1 MKQNRV
7 LVSLFS
13 LFIGIFTVLAMAQS
27 GAFVGEIQGVVSDPS
42 GAAVA
47 AAKVNVLN
55 TGNGYTREATADAN
69 GGYGFPLLPLGNYK
83 VTITA
88 QGFEKYEQTG
98 VTLTA
103 GAIATVDARLT
114 VGAVTQL
121 VTVTAEGSIAE
132 PARVDI
138 GATINTLAV
147 QDLPLTSRNVYNFI
161 LLQPGISATPNTEFG
176 VPRKINA
183 NGFDDRIEYQL
194 DGSNNTE
201 SDRKGIRLMPIS
213 QTFISEIVESSNGF
227 APEFGNT
234 TGTVFNA
241 ITNSGTN
248 DWHASAEYLFRTPGM
263 TATPSRS
270 APTQKPSLKLRD
282 PFFTGGGPI
291 KKDKLQ
297 FFASYE
303 KSDRALPS
311 VQSASV
317 GANAAALGLPAS
329 DVGFIPFSQAN
340 QFVFARVDYQI
351 NDSNRL
357 MGRYMYFRNDSPYN
371 PNNSGTAGGLKT
383 ISTASTEFVDRAHAA
398 AVQLIT
404 TFSPRV
410 INEFRFALGYRN
422 EVQVAG
428 PNTPTGPQIVV
439 TNIAVFGGP
448 DDVSNALIKEVT
460 PEFVDN
466 LSVIRGRHN
475 LKFGADIRPI
485 YDTEDNFVYS
495 QYTFPTV
502 AAYLAAKN
510 GTAPLGYTQF
520 VQTGGN
526 PNLSYQSGYNGF
538 FAQDSWTVSSRLSL
552 TYGVRYDLYLMPGAA
567 STATIPVSQNFKTDK
582 NNFAPRFGGA
592 YSLTSDHKTVIR
604 FNAAIFY
611 DSPQTDFYRRA
622 ILNDGSPQFFN
633 AAFTPATPGAPS
645 YPNVFSSVPGSVLPI
660 QSINGLSP
668 DFANLYA
675 FNTNV
680 QITRQ
685 LSKDAALSVGFL
697 HTKGTRLPVAR
708 NINYIQVV
716 STLADGRP
724 VFSTADTAAA
734 RLYPQFNN
742 VYVDESVGNSNY
754 NAMTVTLNKRFA
766 HDFQMQVNYAWS
778 HAIDDA
784 PEENV
789 LDSGAGIAISDP
801 TDRERDKGNSPTDR
815 RHILTLNGIWDPT
828 FHSSNAFCNALLN
841 NNQLGFFFN
850 AASGDIFNIVSN
862 ANLLGFAEAS
872 RVSRPNFVGR
882 DTFRGQRIG
891 QVDLQYRRFIPIHE
905 RLKGEL
911 IAEAS
916 NLFNHTNATSYNV
929 TEAVFT
935 SAAQG
940 IVGNVN
946 PAGLASNLF
955 QSSATRDP
963 RYIQLGFKLSF

>member
-1 MKQNRV
+1 MRQGKSLV
-7 LVSLFS
+7 AVVFLLFVSLGAS
-13 LFIGIFTVLAMAQS
+13 MLAAQG
-27 GAFVGEIQGVVSDPS
+27 GAIVGEIRGVVSDTS
-42 GAAVA
+42 GAALPN
-47 AAKVNVLN
+47 AKVTALN
-55 TGNGYTREATADAN
+55 INNGSSRETTTDSTGLYS
-69 GGYGFPLLPLGNYK
+69 FPSLTLGPYK
-83 VTITA
+83 VTVVAT
-88 QGFEKYEQTG
+88 GFGKYEQSG
-98 VTLTA
+98 VSLGA
-103 GAIATVDARLT
+103 GDVATVDVTLK
-114 VGAVTQL
+114 VGSVNEAVTISAESS
-121 VTVTAEGSIAE
+121 VTDPT
-132 PARVDI
+132 RVDI
-138 GATINTLAV
+138 GATLNYRAV
-147 QDLPLTSRNVYNFI
+147 QNLPLTSRNVYNFI

-194 DGSNNTE
+194 DGGNNTE

-248 DWHASAEYLFRTPGM
+248 QWHAAAEYLFRTPGM

-270 APTQKPSLKLRD
+270 TRAAKPSLKLRD

-291 KKDKLQ
+291 IKDKLQ
-297 FFASYE
+297 VFGSYE
-303 KSDRALPS
+303 KSNRTLPS

-329 DVGFIPFSQAN
+329 DVGAIPFSQAN
-340 QFVFARVDYQI
+340 QFVFGRVDYQI
-351 NDSNRL
+351 NDSNHF
-357 MGRYMYFRNDSPYN
+357 MARYMYFRNDSPFN
-371 PNNSGTAGGLKT
+371 PNNSGTNGGLKT
-383 ISTASTEFVDRAHAA
+383 ISTASTVFVDRAHAA
-398 AVQLIT
+398 AAQLIT
-404 TFSPRV
+404 TFSPTV
-410 INEFRFALGYRN
+410 INEARFAFGYRN
-422 EVQVAG
+422 EVQAPG
-428 PNTPTGPQIVV
+428 SITPTGPQIVV
-439 TNIAVFGGP
+439 TSVAVFGGP
-448 DDVSNALIKEVT
+448 DDITSAIIKEVT

-466 LSVIRGRHN
+466 LSLVKGRHSM
-475 LKFGADIRPI
+475 KVGFDIRPI
-485 YDTEDNFVYS
+485 YDTENNFVFA

-502 AAYLAAKN
+502 AAYLAAKA

-526 PNLSYQSGYNGF
+526 PNLSYQSVFSGF
-538 FAQDSWTVSSRLSL
+538 FAQDTWTVTPRLSL
-552 TYGVRYDLYLMPGAA
+552 TYGLRYDIYSMPEAA
-567 STATIPVSQNFKTDK
+567 STSTIIYNQKFKTDK

-592 YSLTSDHKTVIR
+592 YSLRQDHKTVVR

-622 ILNDGSPQFFN
+622 ILFNGSPQFFN
-633 AAFTPATPGAPS
+633 GSFTPATAGAPTF
-645 YPNVFSSVPGSVLPI
+645 PNVLSTVPGSILPA
-660 QSINGLSP
+660 QSVNGLSP

-675 FNTNV
+675 FNTNLV
-680 QITRQ
+680 ITQ
-685 LSKDAALSVGFL
+685 ELSKDASLSVGFL

-708 NINYIQVV
+708 NVNYTNVT

-724 VFSTADTAAA
+724 VYSTTTGKVF
-734 RLYPQFNN
+734 PQFNN

-754 NAMTVTLNKRFA
+754 NALTVTLNKRFS
-766 HDFQMQVNYAWS
+766 HDFQMQANYAWS

-789 LDSGAGIAISDP
+789 LDSGAGFSVSDP
-801 TDRERDKGNSPTDR
+801 TNRERDKGNSPTDR
-815 RHILTLNGIWDPT
+815 RHILTVSGVWNPT
-828 FHSSNAFCNALLN
+828 FQLSNPFCNALVN
-841 NNQLGFFFN
+841 NNQLSFFFN

-862 ANLLGFAEAS
+862 ANLLGYAEPT

-882 DTFRGQRIG
+882 NTFRGQRIG
-891 QVDLQYRRFIPIHE
+891 QLDVQYRRIIPIHE
-905 RLKGEL
+905 RLKAEI

-916 NLFNHTNATSYNV
+916 NLFNHSNPTGYNL

-940 IVGNVN
+940 VVGNPN
-946 PAGLASNLF
+946 PAAFAANLF

-963 RYIQLGFKLSF
+963 RYIQLGLKVSF